1 MVVDWCS
8 NAENDPLQ
16 HNETELALKNILSV
30 DLEEWYHPEY
40 VKKRGINTRI
50 KRLPRSLN
58 NTLDLLRAYD
68 VSATFFIVGELVE
81 KHPEIVEEI
90 NEKGHEVAFHGYHHE
105 PLWKLNAK
113 AFELE
118 VKRFNSMTK
127 KKCLGFR
134 APSFSLNNE
143 TRWALEI
150 LKNAGYI
157 YDSSIFP
164 VKTLLYGL
172 QKAPMKP
179 YKLSHEDVTKE
190 DESGKLWEFPLL
202 VYSIMGLRIPA
213 AGGFYLRLFPTRL
226 IERAVKKMNKHGEP
240 AVIYI
245 HNWELD
251 SEMPRLKLG
260 IYKSFVTYHNA
271 EKTEEKMKHL
281 LSSFKFTSLR
291 VHMEEHGLLPC
302 LC

>member
-1 MVVDWCS
+1 MR
-8 NAENDPLQ
+8 LR
-16 HNETELALKNILSV
+16 LALKNILSV

-40 VKKRGINTRI
+40 VKNKAI
-50 KRLPRSLN
+50 KTPVERMPQSLN
-58 NTLDLLRAYD
+58 KILQLLKAYN

-90 NEKGHEVAFHGYHHE
+90 NEKGHEVAFHGYYHK
-105 PLWKLNAK
+105 PLWKLNAD

-118 VKRFNSMTK
+118 VKKFNSLIRE
-127 KKCLGFR
+127 KCLGFR

-143 TRWALEI
+143 TKWAIEVLE
-150 LKNAGYI
+150 NAHYI

-164 VKTLLYGL
+164 AKTFLYGV

-179 YKLSHEDVTKE
+179 YKLCHEDVTKE

-202 VYSIMGLRIPA
+202 VYPIMGLRIPA
-213 AGGFYLRLFPTRL
+213 AGGFYLRLFPARL
-226 IERAVKKMNKHGEP
+226 IEKAVKKMNKRGVP

-251 SEMPRLKLG
+251 PKTPRLKLG
-260 IYKSFVTYHNA
+260 IYRSFVTYHNTK
-271 EKTEEKMKHL
+271 KTEKKMKHL
-281 LSSFKFTSLR
+281 LSRFKFTSLKF
-291 VHMEEHGLLPC
+291 HMEEHRICP
-302 LC
+302 